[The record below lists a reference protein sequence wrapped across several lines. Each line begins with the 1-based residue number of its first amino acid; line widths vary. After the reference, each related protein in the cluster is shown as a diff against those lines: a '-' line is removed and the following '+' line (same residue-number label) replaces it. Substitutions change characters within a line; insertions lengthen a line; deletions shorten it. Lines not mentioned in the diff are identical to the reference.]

1 MTRPDF
7 SPDMLRFFLFARS
20 IARDGFEPTI
30 AGRTAAR
37 ADLMQEIMAQ
47 SGLAWSDVKSAFA
60 GTLDDPGKRAAIW
73 AVLGHFPV
81 DHGIVLTAH
90 ATERRSAP

>member
-7 SPDMLRFFLFARS
+7 SPEMLRFFLFARA
-20 IARDGFEPTI
+20 IARDGFDQTI

-47 SGLAWSDVKSAFA
+47 SGLAWSDVKAAFA
-60 GTLDDPGKRAAIW
+60 GTLDEPGKRAAIW
-73 AVLGHFPV
+73 AALGHFPADYGMV
-81 DHGIVLTAH
+81 LATRQERGIY
-90 ATERRSAP
+90 P